1 MKNNQQKNMAQQLQT
16 YANSKEA
23 SMVRMTQGRQ
33 FGQDRLHGSTM

>member
-1 MKNNQQKNMAQQLQT
+1 MTNKRQQNMAQQLQS